1 MVASE
6 TTDGD
11 QPGGSRKTLSFGWKR
26 SNLGIA
32 RVDMSVFNACIEAFH
47 NCCHCPNLR
56 YPNSDGSKIWQS
68 PFVVQ
73 YSMRSCHMVSCMDTD
88 KEVAEEARTLT
99 GANHSWFCFLGTQ
112 FVEEQ
117 ELNFG
122 MDLVAL
128 LGRN

>member
-1 MVASE
+1 
-6 TTDGD
+6 
-11 QPGGSRKTLSFGWKR
+11 
-26 SNLGIA
+26 
-32 RVDMSVFNACIEAFH
+32 
-47 NCCHCPNLR
+47 
-56 YPNSDGSKIWQS
+56 
-68 PFVVQ
+68 
-73 YSMRSCHMVSCMDTD
+73 MRSCHMVSCMDTD

>member
-1 MVASE
+1 
-6 TTDGD
+6 
-11 QPGGSRKTLSFGWKR
+11 
-26 SNLGIA
+26 
-32 RVDMSVFNACIEAFH
+32 
-47 NCCHCPNLR
+47 
-56 YPNSDGSKIWQS
+56 
-68 PFVVQ
+68 
-73 YSMRSCHMVSCMDTD
+73 MVSCMDTD

-128 LGRN
+128 LGRS